1 MGNGNGIISYAKG
14 KGTNPSEALDRA
26 LDTLKKNVIAI
37 PRDSRITMP
46 LHIRKRFQDYRLYLR
61 PIPGFNPHGHPLIA
75 FMLTL
80 AGMDHCGFHVS
91 HTEKNVYNV
100 LKVFYKAITANTTPQ
115 ELA

>member
-1 MGNGNGIISYAKG
+1 
-14 KGTNPSEALDRA
+14 
-26 LDTLKKNVIAI
+26 
-37 PRDSRITMP
+37 MP

-61 PIPGFNPHGHPLIA
+61 PIPGFNSHGHPLIS

-100 LKVFYKAITANTTPQ
+100 LKVFFKAVTANTTPQ
-115 ELA
+115 ELAER